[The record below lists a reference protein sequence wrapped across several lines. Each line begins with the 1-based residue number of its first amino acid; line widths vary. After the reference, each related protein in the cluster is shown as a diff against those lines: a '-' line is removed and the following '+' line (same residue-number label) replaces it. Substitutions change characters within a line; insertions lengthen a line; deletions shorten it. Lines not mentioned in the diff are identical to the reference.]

1 MLVSTLS
8 DRQPTLS
15 LRGILLRFCTA
26 YRVWV
31 AVAPYSNFTAMLT
44 QEFIEHMRQRLLAD
58 KKKLQ
63 EELGG
68 LEPHTE
74 LGDGED
80 AAGELALDEANQDII
95 AVIKA
100 DLAKIEVA
108 LQKIDAGTYGIDD
121 NGVPISQERLE
132 VNPYAD
138 RAL

>member
-1 MLVSTLS
+1 
-8 DRQPTLS
+8 
-15 LRGILLRFCTA
+15 
-26 YRVWV
+26 
-31 AVAPYSNFTAMLT
+31 MLT